1 MKKDIAISVQGV
13 SKSFVLPHEK
23 TTSIKSGVVGLFRSK
38 GKATTQSVLKN
49 ISFEVKKGEFFG
61 IVGRNGSGKS
71 TLLKIISQIY
81 VPDEGRVQV
90 NSKLTPFIELGVGFN
105 PELSGKENVSLNGA
119 LLGFNRDEIT
129 AMYKDIVEFAELEK
143 FMDQK
148 LKNYSSGMQ
157 VRLAFSIAIRA
168 DSDILVLDEVLA
180 VGDEAF
186 QRKCF
191 EYFATL
197 KKRKKTVILV
207 THDMD
212 SVLRFC
218 TRAVLIDKGHKTE
231 IGTPLKIAQ
240 IYKELNNESGI
251 TVNKTKEQERKV
263 VGTKYVNATV
273 SCVRAGG
280 KVTFDIKLDPKNEMT
295 DPIVAMGIY
304 RDSGEQVFHW
314 ASDEKKPNVLDL
326 NTKSNLKIELEDIF
340 PVGTFYASLFVRK
353 RDRTMNYAV
362 FNEAAKFEVVN
373 MSQYKYAV
381 QWKVPERNYIN
392 GTEVG
397 NV

>member
-1 MKKDIAISVQGV
+1 M
-13 SKSFVLPHEK
+13 
-23 TTSIKSGVVGLFRSK
+23 
-38 GKATTQSVLKN
+38 
-49 ISFEVKKGEFFG
+49 
-61 IVGRNGSGKS
+61 
-71 TLLKIISQIY
+71 Y
-81 VPDEGRVQV
+81 
-90 NSKLTPFIELGVGFN
+90 
-105 PELSGKENVSLNGA
+105 LNGA

>member
-90 NSKLTPFIELGVGFN
+90 NGKLTPFIELGVGFN
-105 PELSGKENVSLNGA
+105 PELSGKENVYLNGA